1 MLLPSSFT
9 DRAGLRL
16 SVKVSAL
23 PTSPTLRFPWR
34 SPFSRLTYGSLS
46 LTTCRLARPPCR
58 SGPGSH
64 PAYGDFYIRASSGL
78 VTRTAAGYWQL
89 GKFHWRDLLLTPA
102 RTPTSIAATQI
113 QDLVGIELGRANY
126 RFTSRL
132 VPERHGFS
140 GFSPLTILGPPSA
153 QSSFAWHKRYS
164 CQGGVPHHLEGHYPF
179 FLAPTSSC
187 AKPAPSSG
195 LRDSP
200 LISRG
205 LCRLL
210 RAPAGN

>member
-1 MLLPSSFT
+1 MLLPSSCP

-78 VTRTAAGYWQL
+78 VTRTAAVYWQL

-113 QDLVGIELGRANY
+113 PDLVGIELGRANY
-126 RFTSRL
+126 RWGVTVLALSIARRRHFPRWPRL
-132 VPERHGFS
+132 PRPPCYPGRANFSIAVLALAFAER
-140 GFSPLTILGPPSA
+140 PVRYGP
-153 QSSFAWHKRYS
+153 
-164 CQGGVPHHLEGHYPF
+164 
-179 FLAPTSSC
+179 
-187 AKPAPSSG
+187 
-195 LRDSP
+195 
-200 LISRG
+200 
-205 LCRLL
+205 
-210 RAPAGN
+210 